1 MVKKVYKYDNMI
13 TLYVKAR
20 SSEKAVEKLN
30 KRLNRITNQDVFY
43 IPHDKFNE
51 SVIDEES
58 LKEDIEKA
66 ETVVEIFENE

>member
-1 MVKKVYKYDNMI
+1 MVKKIYKYDNMV

-20 SSEKAVEKLN
+20 SSEKALEKLN

-51 SVIDEES
+51 TIINEES

-66 ETVVEIFENE
+66 KESCENE